1 MRPQSTAPAASARR
15 RWFVVAVL
23 LGALGVVAACG
34 SSTSTGSDA
43 GPGSGPRGSITV
55 FAAASLT
62 EAFGELAEA
71 FEDAEPDVSVTTSFA
86 ASSTLA
92 RQIQEGAPA
101 DVFASA
107 DEVTM
112 QQVVDAGEVRGEP
125 VVFATNS
132 LEILVAPGNPE
143 GITGLADLGSPG
155 LLYVTA
161 APEVPI
167 GTYATRALRAAGVEA
182 DPVSLEVDV
191 KAVVTKVTSGE
202 ADAAIVY
209 ATDVAAA
216 GGRAEGITIPE
227 EVDVVATYPMA
238 LTTGAANPGAAR
250 AWIGFV
256 TGLRG
261 REILVRYGFGAP

>member
-1 MRPQSTAPAASARR
+1 MRPQSATPAASARR

-34 SSTSTGSDA
+34 SSTSTGSEA

-107 DEVTM
+107 DEANM
-112 QQVVDAGEVRGEP
+112 QKVVDAGELRGQP
-125 VVFATNS
+125 VAFATNS
-132 LEILVAPGNPE
+132 LEIIVAPGNPE
-143 GITGLADLGSPG
+143 RIAGLADLASSDV
-155 LLYVTA
+155 LYVTA
-161 APEVPI
+161 APGVPVGAYTAI
-167 GTYATRALRAAGVEA
+167 I
-182 DPVSLEVDV
+182 PVTVS
-191 KAVVTKVTSGE
+191 
-202 ADAAIVY
+202 Y
-209 ATDVAAA
+209 
-216 GGRAEGITIPE
+216 
-227 EVDVVATYPMA
+227 
-238 LTTGAANPGAAR
+238 N
-250 AWIGFV
+250 
-256 TGLRG
+256 
-261 REILVRYGFGAP
+261 